1 MSPEQA
7 KIVLL
12 EDVLIQSYHT
22 ISFMHN
28 CLTDFETIP
37 CLNSASGI
45 TPDSTANGA
54 YVYTYPEQTIE
65 QLTKIKNLVK
75 IPEGCL
81 HSRRKADCPSCV
93 DADRQA
99 ALLYEAK
106 TLLANEPN

>member
-22 ISFMHN
+22 ISFLHN
-28 CLTDFETIP
+28 CLTDCETIP

-81 HSRRKADCPSCV
+81 HSPSCV

-106 TLLANEPN
+106 EILPSNEPN